1 MPFIR
6 YDASMF
12 EKSKSTLKKKLQM
25 VSFILSSEKKETK
38 KMLDIYVKQAKGIA
52 TKEEL
57 AMANNQFKMILKA
70 AGLGVFLALPLAPI
84 TFPLIIY
91 LGKKLNVEILPK
103 SYHQALENEKKDT
116 ENQDL

>member
-1 MPFIR
+1 
-6 YDASMF
+6 MF
-12 EKSKSTLKKKLQM
+12 EKPKSTLKKKLQM

-38 KMLDIYVKQAKGIA
+38 KMLDIYLKHAKGEA

-91 LGKKLNVEILPK
+91 LGKKLKVDILPK
-103 SYHQALENEKKDT
+103 SYHQALENEKKES
-116 ENQDL
+116 ENSGP